1 MNRTHRI
8 LALLAAN
15 PKKGCTHA
23 DILAMVRTT
32 EPDVPTVTVQVMT
45 HALVTKGR
53 ARSTGARNTRRF
65 FPVEGAF
72 IDRRRTR
79 SIAAAPKPAA
89 PKKPRPAPAP
99 EAPPARTVAAPVAAP
114 AATAGPIDSK
124 RIARDIAR
132 FKREGGRIEKLPMGA
147 SARPLGDGHTHCL
160 PLPTVAVRARIRANG
175 GNL

>member
-8 LALLAAN
+8 LTLLAAN
-15 PKKGCTHA
+15 PKKGCTHG
-23 DILAMVRTT
+23 DILAAVRAH

-53 ARSTGARNTRRF
+53 ARSTGTRNTRRF

-72 IDRRRTR
+72 IDRRRTH
-79 SIAAAPKPAA
+79 SAIAPPKP
-89 PKKPRPAPAP
+89 
-99 EAPPARTVAAPVAAP
+99 VAPVKAP
-114 AATAGPIDSK
+114 TRAVAKRPGRSPAHRETADVDGPMDSK

-132 FKREGGRIEKLPMGA
+132 FKRQGGRIEKLPMGA
-147 SARPLGDGHTHCL
+147 SARPLGDGHTHSL

-175 GNL
+175 GDL